1 MGKGGR
7 MKEIGRV
14 RKELKKTIKEL
25 HESHLKV
32 KKYLVTKSL
41 DQLRKTKGWTIAET
55 TQIQKDFYAE
65 RKAGEKYR
73 KLRDRFYELLRK
85 GKDC

>member
-1 MGKGGR
+1 

-14 RKELKKTIKEL
+14 RKELRKAIKEL
-25 HESHLKV
+25 HESHLEV

-41 DQLRKTKGWTIAET
+41 DQLQEIKGWTIAET
-55 TQIQKDFYAE
+55 SQMQKDFYAE
-65 RKAGEKYR
+65 RKAWEKYR